1 MQNDIKT
8 KSTDYLPGKPSID
21 SVAKSNT
28 ALPNTDSN
36 MQPAAA
42 PASAHVI
49 DLKNA
54 SMSPVDSP
62 LLSAEEPINPTKIA
76 PPPSIDNMQKS
87 GSVKSEISVKP
98 ISSELSPQTSQP
110 APPQDQ
116 TLASSTSA
124 SAPSNSET
132 TNVKTDIDN
141 LSLVDESKPTETAK
155 NDQPK
160 KSKKLKWLLLAIL
173 FIIVGVGIA
182 VGVIY
187 LLNTVTL

>member
-87 GSVKSEISVKP
+87 GSVNSEISVQP
-98 ISSELSPQTSQP
+98 ISSELSSPTSQP
-110 APPQDQ
+110 TKSPSQPVVAPA
-116 TLASSTSA
+116 LSSNPESSNITEDKTS
-124 SAPSNSET
+124 
-132 TNVKTDIDN
+132 VDN
-141 LSLVDESKPTETAK
+141 LNLADEQKLPEQDNTQK
-155 NDQPK
+155 PK